1 MRLGKSLLGSI
12 FNKKKSKPSPLK
24 TVGAVVATAV
34 IIKALFDKH
43 GGKDFDLFGPDEPE
57 KKLNYEPPKPSGQK
71 VEVARVNIVR
81 EDEDYINTMLGK
93 LALCWY
99 IANIDNDITPEERV
113 ELDKL
118 ADEVRRDDKI
128 PQRYKDGIT
137 RDIFAPGINFNSV
150 TKYLNHADPVVLI
163 DLVSEADRI
172 AAINGVSD
180 REKYAVGAFK
190 HFVEQK
196 TGHKF
201 EADKVRHIDLICS
214 SCGAVMTVDQNT
226 SKAVCDYCGT
236 VKVIFPD

>member
-12 FNKKKSKPSPLK
+12 FNKKKQKPSPLK
-24 TVGAVVATAV
+24 TVGAVVATAF
-34 IIKALFDKH
+34 IIKTLFDKSG
-43 GGKDFDLFGPDEPE
+43 GGKGFDLFEPDEPE
-57 KKLNYEPPKPSGQK
+57 KKLNYEPPKPSGK
-71 VEVARVNIVR
+71 TVEVARVNVVR
-81 EDEDYINTMLGK
+81 EDEDYINTTLGK

-99 IANIDNDITPEERV
+99 IANIDNDVTPEERV
-113 ELDKL
+113 ELNRL

-128 PQRYKDGIT
+128 PQRYKNSIT
-137 RDIFAPGINFNSV
+137 DIFAPGIKFNTV
-150 TKYLNHADPVVLI
+150 TNYLDHADPVVLI

-201 EADKVRHIDLICS
+201 DADKVRHIDLICS
-214 SCGAVMTVDQNT
+214 SCGAVMTVNEKT